1 MHTGGGAKLY
11 MVIQRF
17 EKQSTDLTSTQDIV
31 QPERGGDL
39 RVSLPRLHVLE
50 SQMVKDVL
58 FSPRCQELLLKR
70 TNTQSVRQ

>member
-1 MHTGGGAKLY
+1 MA
-11 MVIQRF
+11 IQRV
-17 EKQSTDLTSTQDIV
+17 EGELKQSTDLMSTQDAV

-58 FSPRCQELLLKR
+58 FSPRCQELLLER
-70 TNTQSVRQ
+70 TNTQSVHQ